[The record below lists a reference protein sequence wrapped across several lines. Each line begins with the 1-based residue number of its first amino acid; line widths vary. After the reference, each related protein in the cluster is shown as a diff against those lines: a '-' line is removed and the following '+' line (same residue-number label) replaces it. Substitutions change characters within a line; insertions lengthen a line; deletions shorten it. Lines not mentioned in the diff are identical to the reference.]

1 MPTRVCTGMFTIG
14 LYSEP
19 QVLTNRTAA
28 YKLWCAYEKET
39 AEQLGM
45 LEHTIQM
52 STQFSNVH
60 DPRQFHLYETRL
72 IQSQNWVSG
81 CLH

>member
-1 MPTRVCTGMFTIG
+1 MFTIG

-39 AEQLGM
+39 AEQLRI

-52 STQFSNVH
+52 NTQSSNVH
-60 DPRQFHLYETRL
+60 DSRQFHLYETRL